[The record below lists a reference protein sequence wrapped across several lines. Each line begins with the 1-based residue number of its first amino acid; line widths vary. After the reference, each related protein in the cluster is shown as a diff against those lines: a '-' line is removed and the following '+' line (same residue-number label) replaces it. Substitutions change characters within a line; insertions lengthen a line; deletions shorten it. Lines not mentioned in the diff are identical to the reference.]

1 MFRVGLAEDHTELRT
16 TIRLFLGL
24 LKNVE
29 VVFEAKNGREAIDAV
44 QQHQPDVLV
53 MDVRMPEL
61 DGLAAARQIANLS
74 LPTRVILITSFKGP
88 DIVQAVID
96 AGAHGFVSKDDLI
109 ELLPLAIE
117 TVGQGGRFF
126 TKE

>member
-1 MFRVGLAEDHTELRT
+1 
-16 TIRLFLGL
+16 
-24 LKNVE
+24 
-29 VVFEAKNGREAIDAV
+29 
-44 QQHQPDVLV
+44 
-53 MDVRMPEL
+53 
-61 DGLAAARQIANLS
+61 
-74 LPTRVILITSFKGP
+74 
-88 DIVQAVID
+88 VQAVID